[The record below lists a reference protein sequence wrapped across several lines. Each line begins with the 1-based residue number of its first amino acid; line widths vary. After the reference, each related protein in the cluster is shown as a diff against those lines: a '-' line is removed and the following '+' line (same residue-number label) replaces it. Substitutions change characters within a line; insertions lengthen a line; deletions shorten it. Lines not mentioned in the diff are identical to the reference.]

1 MAPRRSPFSRDPAH
15 RDQRRQLWTPNSLA
29 HPRTHPRKTNAWR
42 SSRSATASSSWTTR
56 SASSSGSA
64 SSASAGVSASRP
76 RSYAPCITHP
86 GPVLCWAP
94 AISCACTNYPITPAV
109 DNFLSASPGPFGPG
123 PSQKIRH
130 LGDAALSGWGL

>member
-1 MAPRRSPFSRDPAH
+1 MSSTTDSSAAPAH
-15 RDQRRQLWTPNSLA
+15 LSTEEKRLAKLEERLRHELMDDEERLQLRE
-29 HPRTHPRKTNAWR
+29 RT
-42 SSRSATASSSWTTR
+42 
-56 SASSSGSA
+56 
-64 SSASAGVSASRP
+64 SASAASSASRP